1 MKRIQVLFG
10 TILIGASLAACARMD
25 RLDYTRI
32 YSRAGWQKP
41 DRVIETLAIPPG
53 AVVAD
58 IGSGSGYFTIELA
71 RAVGPTGRVY
81 AVDVD
86 AAALEKLQ
94 ARAAEAGISWIESK
108 LVAGEESGLPR
119 NVSVVF
125 LCNSYHHLPDRP
137 RYFARLRAELGADH
151 RVAVVDH
158 IHDLSGILRLFVSTG
173 HWTPEA
179 LLLREM
185 QAAGYELNER
195 HDYLPTQNFH
205 VYRPQSAS
213 ATPRPASAGGV
224 LP

>member
-1 MKRIQVLFG
+1 MKRIQALLG
-10 TILIGASLAACARMD
+10 IILAATSLAACARMD

-41 DRVIETLAIPPG
+41 DRVIETLVIPVG
-53 AVVAD
+53 ATVAD
-58 IGSGSGYFTIELA
+58 IGSGSGYFTLELA

-86 AAALEKLQ
+86 A
-94 ARAAEAGISWIESK
+94 GIHWIESR
-108 LVAGEESGLPR
+108 LVTGEDSGLPVD
-119 NVSVVF
+119 VSLVF

-137 RYFARLRAELGADH
+137 RYFARLRTRLQPAH

-173 HWTPEA
+173 HWTPED
-179 LLLREM
+179 LLAREM
-185 QAAGYELNER
+185 QAAGYELSER

-205 VYRPQSAS
+205 VYRPESAS
-213 ATPRPASAGGV
+213 AAR
-224 LP
+224 